1 MEFKLVCAVCGTEFS
16 SIRGHTKTC
25 SPKCGMIRTRK
36 ARRIYYRENRRHM
49 NKLHRTYTRNW
60 QKTHKEA
67 MESYAIRGQRVKLLK
82 LLNKM
87 GFSEKAKELLMRERP
102 IFRDIRP
109 AGVKK

>member
-1 MEFKLVCAVCGTEFS
+1 MEFKLVCAVCGTEFGS
-16 SIRGHTKTC
+16 ARKNKKAC
-25 SPKCGMIRTRK
+25 SLKCDKIWVRRARK
-36 ARRIYYRENRRHM
+36 AYYQENRRHM
-49 NKLHRTYTRNW
+49 NNLHRKYIRNW
-60 QKTHKEA
+60 QRSHKEA

-109 AGVKK
+109 AEAKK